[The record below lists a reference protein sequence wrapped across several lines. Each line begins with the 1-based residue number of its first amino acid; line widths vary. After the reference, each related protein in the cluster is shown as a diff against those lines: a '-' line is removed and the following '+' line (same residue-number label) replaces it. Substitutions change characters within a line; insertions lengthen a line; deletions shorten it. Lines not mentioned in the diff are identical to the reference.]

1 MVAVLVRVT
10 KGFSS
15 QVTLLQH
22 RAEDELGWQEFGG
35 FELSRIAVAPV
46 LHLPTCSSADKS
58 GVARDIPKYSWL
70 NDVGRKA
77 CEKPPA

>member
-1 MVAVLVRVT
+1 MAVLVRVT

-46 LHLPTCSSADKS
+46 LHLPTYSSADKS

-77 CEKPPA
+77 CEKPPV